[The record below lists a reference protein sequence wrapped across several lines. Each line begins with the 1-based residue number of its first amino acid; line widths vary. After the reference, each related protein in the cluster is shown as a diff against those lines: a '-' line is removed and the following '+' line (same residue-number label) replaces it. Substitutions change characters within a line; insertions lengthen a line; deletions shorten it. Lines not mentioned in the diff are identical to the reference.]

1 MAGSEQVEN
10 QREKQNMGNLC
21 EGRVAVVTGA
31 GRGIGRE
38 HALLLAEN
46 GARVVVN
53 DLGGDAAGAG
63 ADLSPAQEVVAEI
76 EAMGG
81 EAVVNGAN
89 VADFDAAGQMIHQA
103 IDTFGSC
110 DIVINNA
117 GILRDRMVFSMSE
130 SDWDAVV
137 NVHLMG
143 TFAPTHH
150 AAAYWREKVKAGGD
164 AFGRIINTSSPSG
177 IYGNVGQA
185 NYGAA
190 KAGIA
195 AFTIITAMELVKYG
209 VTVNCLAPGAYT
221 RMTADLGGFDSMD
234 EEAQEAMSPR
244 WIAVPAVW
252 LCSEAAQKVTGRVF
266 DVRGEQLGVAEQ
278 WNLGPSATQP
288 DDPADLTDVMAG
300 LLADARLN
308 SGMHGH
314 PTEGPGRPGPGL

>member
-137 NVHLMG
+137 NVHLKG

-177 IYGNVGQA
+177 IYGNVSQA

-252 LCSEAAQKVTGRVF
+252 LCSEAAQNVTGRVF

>member
-1 MAGSEQVEN
+1 
-10 QREKQNMGNLC
+10 MGNLC

-110 DIVINNA
+110 DILINNA

-137 NVHLMG
+137 NVHLKG

-209 VTVNCLAPGAYT
+209 VTVNCLAPGAFT
-221 RMTADLGGFDSMD
+221 R
-234 EEAQEAMSPR
+234 
-244 WIAVPAVW
+244 
-252 LCSEAAQKVTGRVF
+252 VTGRVF
-266 DVRGEQLGVAEQ
+266 DVRGKQLGVAEQ